1 MGLLE
6 PANSET
12 LQLHDEDEGGEERR
26 IEVHPCSSVEDQGDE
41 NSEVDET
48 R

>member
-12 LQLHDEDEGGEERR
+12 LNEVEGGEERR

-41 NSEVDET
+41 NAKVDET

>member
-12 LQLHDEDEGGEERR
+12 LDDEDEGGEERR

-41 NSEVDET
+41 SAEVDET

>member
-6 PANSET
+6 SANSET
-12 LQLHDEDEGGEERR
+12 LQDEDEGGEERR